1 MLFKDR
7 IQFKHGYLKRGDRV
21 MYRTM
26 QGTFLGAYKEEGSK
40 FWKYMILV
48 DAVEDADGLP
58 VITEFIETTTDLRWI
73 ICKVQQEK
81 AIEGQMMLC

>member
-1 MLFKDR
+1 MDFKDR
-7 IQFKHGYLKRGDRV
+7 VQFKHGYLKRGDRC

-26 QGTFLGAYKEEGSK
+26 SGTFLGAYKEDASK

-48 DAVEDADGLP
+48 DAVRNENGLP

-73 ICKVQQEK
+73 ICIKQQEK
-81 AIEGQMMLC
+81 PVEGQMVLC